1 MKDKKVGAW
10 MGSQQ
15 FQVLAFME
23 KNGLD
28 PKKDI
33 QLVKQGFMMDQFFG
47 DQLDVATATIYKRV
61 LRRA

>member
-1 MKDKKVGAW
+1 MKDKKVGTW

-33 QLVKQGFMMDQFFG
+33 ELVK
-47 DQLDVATATIYKRV
+47 KSV
-61 LRRA
+61 LRWTILWGSAGCGDSNDL